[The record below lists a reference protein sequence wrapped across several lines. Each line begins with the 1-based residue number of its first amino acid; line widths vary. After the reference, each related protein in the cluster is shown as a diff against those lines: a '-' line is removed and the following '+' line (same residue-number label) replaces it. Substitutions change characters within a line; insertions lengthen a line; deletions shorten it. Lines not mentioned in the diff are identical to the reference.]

1 MQQRNMRAASG
12 SARFS
17 DMEDY
22 WWEGS
27 AQPLQTPG
35 RQTRPRRR
43 TQQMPPHTPGRKQ
56 SRQEQDKA
64 ERISKML
71 MYTTLGVL
79 VVCLFLQ
86 VNRYAQIASQTKRI
100 STMVNEIKQLETDK
114 SNLELRLSARANI
127 DRVREEAVHNLGMN
141 YPNEGQ
147 VRVVAL
153 GEVTAETLA
162 LLANN
167 SVDSAQ

>member
-1 MQQRNMRAASG
+1 MQQRNMVTASG
-12 SARFS
+12 SARIA

-22 WWEGS
+22 WWDNG
-27 AQPLQTPG
+27 AQPKQAPG

-43 TQQMPPHTPGRKQ
+43 TQQPPIQSPGRRQ
-56 SRQEQDKA
+56 SRQDQGKA

-71 MYTTLGVL
+71 MYTTLAVL

-114 SNLELRLSARANI
+114 ANLELRLSARANI
-127 DRVREEAVHNLGMN
+127 DRVRDEAVHNLGMD

-162 LLANN
+162 LLAAN
-167 SVDSAQ
+167 SADSAQ